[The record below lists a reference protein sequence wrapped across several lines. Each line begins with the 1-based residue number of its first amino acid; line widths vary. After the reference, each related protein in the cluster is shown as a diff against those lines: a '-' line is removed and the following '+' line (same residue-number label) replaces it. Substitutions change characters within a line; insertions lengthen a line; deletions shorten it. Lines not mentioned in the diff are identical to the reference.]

1 MSEKNKLIYTEKYT
15 TWNRDEILSEVKDK
29 LTRYRYEHVLRV
41 ETCAIALAEEYGA
54 DVELCSLAA
63 ILHDYAKDIKRNK
76 IEKLIEKGFL
86 NEVLLP
92 YGSQIWHGPAGAH
105 YAKHKFGVTHEDV
118 LNAISQHTIGGQEMS
133 LVSKILFVADYI
145 ESGRAFKGVEEARR
159 LAKKDLDRAVY
170 YKIKQTLIQ
179 LVKANRL
186 IYPET
191 LAVYN
196 AWVKKGEDE

>member
-1 MSEKNKLIYTEKYT
+1 
-15 TWNRDEILSEVKDK
+15 
-29 LTRYRYEHVLRV
+29 
-41 ETCAIALAEEYGA
+41 
-54 DVELCSLAA
+54 
-63 ILHDYAKDIKRNK
+63 
-76 IEKLIEKGFL
+76 
-86 NEVLLP
+86 
-92 YGSQIWHGPAGAH
+92 
-105 YAKHKFGVTHEDV
+105 
-118 LNAISQHTIGGQEMS
+118 MS